1 MRSKL
6 AFAIRAEPGR
16 ANEGEKGKNII
27 GQEWWRDSLNFPGS
41 SLFLIDNKGNRLAR
55 PRSIPHSIR
64 LFFILF
70 IFDGDANPVD

>member
-41 SLFLIDNKGNRLAR
+41 SPFLIDNKGNRLAR
-55 PRSIPHSIR
+55 PRSMTPFYS
-64 LFFILF
+64 F